1 MRSKMLPLVAFAIV
15 LTATLI
21 TNNCSG
27 PANCPTCGTDKNATV
42 GLIDVM
48 LVPEHNGTGEPGGP
62 FNIFDI
68 SWVDPVNRLY
78 YVSDRV
84 GLDIPMFNTVT
95 NIALAAIGGDNSIA
109 EAGNN
114 ASFCVDSAKFEG
126 DSTIIPPITTASG
139 QLHPLWLQDDELHAS
154 GFLRPQRSFRRI
166 RGRPMLC
173 LAFQ

>member
-21 TNNCSG
+21 SNNCGG

-48 LVPEHNGTGEPGGP
+48 LVPEHNGNGEPGGP

-84 GLDIPMFNTVT
+84 GLDVPIFNTIT
-95 NIALAAIGGDNSIA
+95 NIAISAVGGDNSIA

-114 ASFCVDSAKFEG
+114 ASVCFKDAG
-126 DSTIIPPITTASG
+126 GNQINPPYHFRAG
-139 QLHPLWLQDDELHAS
+139 ELHPIWLQDHELHAS
-154 GFLRPQRSFRRI
+154 RFLRPQRSFRRI
-166 RGRPMLC
+166 HGRTVLC
-173 LAFQ
+173 ISFQ

>member
-21 TNNCSG
+21 SNNCGG

-48 LVPEHNGTGEPGGP
+48 LVPEHNGNGEPGGP

-68 SWVDPVNRLY
+68 SWVDPVNRFY

-84 GLDIPMFNTVT
+84 GLDVPVFNTTT

-114 ASFCVDSAKFEG
+114 ASSCLGGRGDRYHDSFYHH
-126 DSTIIPPITTASG
+126 SLW
-139 QLHPLWLQDDELHAS
+139 QLHALRLQDGKLS
-154 GFLRPQRSFRRI
+154 PPRILWSQRPLRRI
-166 RGRPMLC
+166 
-173 LAFQ
+173 